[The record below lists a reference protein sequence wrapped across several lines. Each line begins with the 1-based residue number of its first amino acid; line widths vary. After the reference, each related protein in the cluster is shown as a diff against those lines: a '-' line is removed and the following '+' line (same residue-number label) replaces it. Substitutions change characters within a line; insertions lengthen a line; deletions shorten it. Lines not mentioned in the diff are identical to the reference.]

1 MQLKW
6 NGFRAKRYSIDGP
19 SAEMLRLMLRPVT
32 DSSDEGA
39 GHVNNEV
46 LWEWRD
52 NTNEDWRTAA
62 VLYRSVRQLI
72 GTRNLIRKKL
82 QTLLSQAEWS
92 LNRSSTCHQF
102 WLLFVTRNLI
112 GEDFS
117 WKFQHLSLTC
127 QLTLICVIMSYEFD
141 HWKNLK
147 IQL

>member
-1 MQLKW
+1 
-6 NGFRAKRYSIDGP
+6 
-19 SAEMLRLMLRPVT
+19 MLRLMLRPVT

-82 QTLLSQAEWS
+82 QTLLSQAE
-92 LNRSSTCHQF
+92 
-102 WLLFVTRNLI
+102 
-112 GEDFS
+112 
-117 WKFQHLSLTC
+117 
-127 QLTLICVIMSYEFD
+127 
-141 HWKNLK
+141 
-147 IQL
+147 